1 MTAEAQRLAIAQAC
15 GWTDIDVQGEYCF
28 GTEAAKSE
36 LDARQFMMEL
46 PHYCSDLNAM
56 HEAEKVIGSRWPT
69 YCETLLAIVEP
80 EPRSL
85 EVCHYWNLL
94 HATAAQRAEAFLRTL
109 NLWSQDV

>member
-28 GTEAAKSE
+28 GTEPAKSE

-56 HEAEKVIGSRWPT
+56 HEAEKATVLADGSQS
-69 YCETLLAIVEP
+69 E
-80 EPRSL
+80 
-85 EVCHYWNLL
+85 HYWDYVIELSKVAPSGTSPS
-94 HATAAQRAEAFLRTL
+94 ATAAERAEALLRTL
-109 NLWSQDV
+109 NLWTADET

>member
-46 PHYCSDLNAM
+46 PHYCSDLNAI
-56 HEAEKVIGSRWPT
+56 HEAEK
-69 YCETLLAIVEP
+69 TLPDSLFVVYANKLAP
-80 EPRSL
+80 
-85 EVCHYWNLL
+85 C
-94 HATAAQRAEAFLRTL
+94 ATAAQRAEAFLRTL
-109 NLWSQDV
+109 NLWS